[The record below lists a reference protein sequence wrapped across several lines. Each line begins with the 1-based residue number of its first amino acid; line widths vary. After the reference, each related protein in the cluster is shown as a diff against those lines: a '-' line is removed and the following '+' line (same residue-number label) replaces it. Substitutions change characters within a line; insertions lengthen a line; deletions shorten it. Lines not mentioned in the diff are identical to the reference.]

1 MVNTGPKRWTKNELI
16 LALNLYCKL
25 PFGKMHKGN
34 PSIIA
39 LASYLG
45 RTPSSVAMK
54 LVNFAALDP
63 SLPRK
68 GLSGTSRLDQEVWD
82 EFFDKEDIIVE
93 SEKNISSLSAST
105 IQDLPL
111 DSDYHSIDR
120 IVETKARCLQN
131 FFRTAVLTNYHYK
144 CCLSGINIPQLLV
157 ASHIVP
163 WAADTNNRLNPSN
176 GICLNALY
184 DKAFDRGLITFDNN
198 YRTVLSNSIKN
209 IENNRLLLE
218 IQGKRLDLPEKFYP
232 SQESLEYH
240 RNNIF
245 VR

>member
-82 EFFDKEDIIVE
+82 EFFDKEDII
-93 SEKNISSLSAST
+93 EKGMPELEDYIIN
-105 IQDLPL
+105 IQD
-111 DSDYHSIDR
+111 DKRESS
-120 IVETKARCLQN
+120 VLQ
-131 FFRTAVLTNYHYK
+131 
-144 CCLSGINIPQLLV
+144 
-157 ASHIVP
+157 VP
-163 WAADTNNRLNPSN
+163 R
-176 GICLNALY
+176 
-184 DKAFDRGLITFDNN
+184 
-198 YRTVLSNSIKN
+198 
-209 IENNRLLLE
+209 
-218 IQGKRLDLPEKFYP
+218 
-232 SQESLEYH
+232 
-240 RNNIF
+240 
-245 VR
+245 

>member
-1 MVNTGPKRWTKNELI
+1 MVNTGPKRWTKSELI

-131 FFRTAVLTNYHYK
+131 FFRTAVLTNYEL
-144 CCLSGINIPQLLV
+144 C
-157 ASHIVP
+157 
-163 WAADTNNRLNPSN
+163 
-176 GICLNALY
+176 
-184 DKAFDRGLITFDNN
+184 
-198 YRTVLSNSIKN
+198 
-209 IENNRLLLE
+209 
-218 IQGKRLDLPEKFYP
+218 KRRIGF
-232 SQESLEYH
+232 
-240 RNNIF
+240 
-245 VR
+245 